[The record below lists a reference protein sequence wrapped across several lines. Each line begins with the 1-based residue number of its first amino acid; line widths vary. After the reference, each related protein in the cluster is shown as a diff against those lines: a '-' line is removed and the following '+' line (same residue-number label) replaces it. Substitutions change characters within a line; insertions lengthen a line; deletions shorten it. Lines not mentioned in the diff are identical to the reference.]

1 MDPLATPPPTLW
13 ATPTF
18 TPRQP
23 ARASSNDIKDMSARC
38 GGSSRGA
45 CGRVLHHQEAELG
58 LGSVASLW
66 EEIVLLS
73 HVLLVWA
80 SRRH

>member
-13 ATPTF
+13 ASPTF

-38 GGSSRGA
+38 GGVQSGSLWA
-45 CGRVLHHQEAELG
+45 
-58 LGSVASLW
+58 SVASPGSRAGLGKRGLP
-66 EEIVLLS
+66 VGGDS
-73 HVLLVWA
+73 AFVSCA
-80 SRRH
+80 SGLGL